1 MMWRSHVVIG
11 GALAIAVFYLLGTRD
26 IIQLSFLGGFGALS
40 ALVPDLDHDSSKGRK
55 VLDSVV
61 IVFALVAA
69 YLGGCGGTACV
80 PQAGQIIP
88 LAILSLAIVGL
99 YFVLFRLFKPRHR
112 GITHTLFAN
121 AVFGIAL
128 YLLIGSAVAIAGTAG
143 YFSHLVADRHVR
155 IV

>member
-1 MMWRSHVVIG
+1 MMWRAHALIG
-11 GALAIAVFYLLGTRD
+11 AALVIAVFYILGTHD
-26 IIQLSFLGGFGALS
+26 LLQLVFLGGFGALS

-55 VLDSVV
+55 ILDSAV

-69 YLGGCGGTACV
+69 YLGGCGGAVCI
-80 PQAGQIIP
+80 PAAAGLLP
-88 LAILSLAIVGL
+88 MAVLFFAVVGA

-128 YLLIGSAVAIAGTAG
+128 YALFGPTAAIGGSVG
-143 YFSHLVADRHVR
+143 YFSHLLADNHVKML
-155 IV
+155 